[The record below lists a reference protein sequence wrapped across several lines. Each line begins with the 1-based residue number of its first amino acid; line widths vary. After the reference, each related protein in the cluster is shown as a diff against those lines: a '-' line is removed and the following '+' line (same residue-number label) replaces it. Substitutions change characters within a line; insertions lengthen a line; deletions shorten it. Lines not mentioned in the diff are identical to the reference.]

1 MKGPSAQIGYFQPSK
16 GISIRYGIWPCGEE
30 YCRGTIILLGGRKEF
45 LEKYTETIQD
55 LNQRHFDVCSFDWR
69 GQGLSTRMLPD
80 RLKGYVDCY
89 EDYLADLHQ
98 FVLQILSGMEAT
110 PIYLLG
116 HSMGAHIALR
126 YLREYPGRISKAVFT
141 APMID
146 IRLRPYPRWLVR
158 LMIRIAFKFDRTEAY
173 VPGGRMHSQIN
184 YPFEANKLTSD
195 PIRYQFDKKAI
206 AANPDLALG
215 GVTFG
220 WLAATF
226 ASIRILSRSGFAE
239 QISVP
244 VLMLAAG
251 QDRIVST
258 RAFQLLVARMP
269 ACRAIELPGS
279 RHEILME
286 RDAIR
291 NRFWKWF
298 DEFIK

>member
-1 MKGPSAQIGYFQPSK
+1 MEGPTAQIDYFQSSK
-16 GISIRYGIWPCGEE
+16 GISIRYGIWPCREE
-30 YCRGTIILLGGRKEF
+30 HARGTIILLGGRKEF
-45 LEKYTETIQD
+45 VEKYTETIQD
-55 LNQRHFDVCSFDWR
+55 LNHRQLDVCSFDWR

-80 RLKGYVDCY
+80 RLKGYVNRY
-89 EDYLADLHQ
+89 EDYLTDLHQ
-98 FVLQILSGMEAT
+98 FFLQILPGMDAK
-110 PIYLLG
+110 PVYLLA

-126 YLREYPGRISKAVFT
+126 YLQEFPGRISKAVFT

-158 LMIRIAFKFDRTEAY
+158 LMIALAFKFDRAEAY

-226 ASIRILSRSGFAE
+226 DSIRILNSSGFAE
-239 QISVP
+239 RISVP

-251 QDRIVST
+251 KDQIVST
-258 RAFQLLVARMP
+258 RAFQSLVTRMP
-269 ACRAIELPGS
+269 ACKAIELPGS

-286 RDAIR
+286 RDSIR

-298 DEFIK
+298 DEFIM